1 MTSAEFAAKYR
12 VLKTLTEHGARS
24 QIAQEVALGRMMM
37 VHHLDVGTPAERQR
51 IKADVAALEPAAAA
65 KVFGIVNVDGTDIVL
80 TQFLATFT
88 DLPTW
93 LRQNVSA
100 TEAATLVM
108 AAVKPP
114 QGAPQGAP
122 QAAAPRQE
130 TSPPPPKPAPAPQP
144 AKPASPGSFTA
155 MFGAAG
161 SSA

>member
-51 IKADVAALEPAAAA
+51 IKTDIAALEPSAAA
-65 KVFGIVNVDGTDIVL
+65 KVFGIVNVEGTDVVL

-100 TEAATLVM
+100 TEAATLIIP
-108 AAVKPP
+108 AVKPP
-114 QGAPQGAP
+114 QAG
-122 QAAAPRQE
+122 
-130 TSPPPPKPAPAPQP
+130 
-144 AKPASPGSFTA
+144 
-155 MFGAAG
+155 GAARPE
-161 SSA
+161 A